1 MASDSRGTNSKG
13 TVGRPFE
20 KGASGNP
27 GGRPKGLVRKIRE
40 ETRDGEEMV
49 EYMLRVARDEDE
61 ATKVRVEAYTW
72 LADRGGNGRAK
83 TMTAHPPEVGRL
95 LRGPGEGSRAAFRK
109 RRARPRGFHAD
120 AACRRGELEGS
131 EAGRAPRRPR
141 APPAPS
147 RPPRDLAATSAR
159 QARSSRPTT
168 PEPTVH
174 ARDSTL
180 ANGRACSDSRA
191 APRAAPHEH
200 SWHSRHA

>member
-72 LADRGGNGRAK
+72 LADRGGRTGKDDDRP
-83 TMTAHPPEVGRL
+83 PPEVGRL

-120 AACRRGELEGS
+120 AACRREELEGS
-131 EAGRAPRRPR
+131 EAGRSSPALT
-141 APPAPS
+141 PPAPS